1 MRGVR
6 GEVRL
11 REGEIE
17 GGVMVNG
24 EEGGGEVRDR
34 RVVRLGMGHRM
45 QQLEVQEEVRNLRP
59 RS

>member
-24 EEGGGEVRDR
+24 GEGGGEVRDR
-34 RVVRLGMGHRM
+34 RVVRLGMGRRV
-45 QQLEVQEEVRNLRP
+45 QQREVQEEVRNLRP
-59 RS
+59 RL

>member
-24 EEGGGEVRDR
+24 GEGGGEVRDR
-34 RVVRLGMGHRM
+34 RVVRLGMGRRV
-45 QQLEVQEEVRNLRP
+45 QQREVQEEVRNLRP
-59 RS
+59 SF

>member
-1 MRGVR
+1 VRGVR

-24 EEGGGEVRDR
+24 GEGGGEVRDR
-34 RVVRLGMGHRM
+34 RVVRLGMGRRV
-45 QQLEVQEEVRNLRP
+45 QQREVQEEVRNLRP
-59 RS
+59 RL